1 MECSVPTGQAES
13 AMSPTPF
20 PRAPDNLQRSLNGF
34 FTALEKAQNGHMIS
48 YLFYRRRKGCTD
60 TAQFKSMRLQAYHR
74 PPVQRMLSSA
84 TNREFAEPNGDKVP
98 CGSCNLMGETGHK
111 SQGQQ
116 NVPHYTKPSSIW
128 KT

>member
-1 MECSVPTGQAES
+1 M
-13 AMSPTPF
+13 MSC
-20 PRAPDNLQRSLNGF
+20 LL
-34 FTALEKAQNGHMIS
+34 
-48 YLFYRRRKGCTD
+48 YRRRKGCTG

-84 TNREFAEPNGDKVP
+84 PNREFAEPKGEKAAVP
-98 CGSCNLMGETGHK
+98 CGSYNLMGETGHK

-128 KT
+128 KTEKIKLN